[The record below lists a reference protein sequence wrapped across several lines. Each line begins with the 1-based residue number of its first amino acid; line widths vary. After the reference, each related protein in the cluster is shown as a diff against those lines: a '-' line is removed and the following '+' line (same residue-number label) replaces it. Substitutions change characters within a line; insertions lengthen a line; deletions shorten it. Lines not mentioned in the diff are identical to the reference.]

1 MVRLFDLRFRRY
13 VASTPTFKDRPLI
26 TIVHAR
32 MYAATMSTDRRIL
45 DAAAA
50 VFHERGFH
58 GAGMD
63 EIGARAGLTGPAL
76 YRHFSGKDEI
86 LATLFDE
93 AIDELLS
100 AAAPVR
106 DDPYRDLDR
115 LIRHHVQFAVTR
127 RHLVSVYQREDRSLV
142 DPWKR
147 RFYRRREQY
156 VTRWEDALARC
167 LPDTDPKRV
176 AVGTQ
181 SCLGL
186 IFSIA
191 LWPPAPAKLPN
202 LGDFVVAQ
210 VLEGIG
216 GLARA

>member
-1 MVRLFDLRFRRY
+1 
-13 VASTPTFKDRPLI
+13 
-26 TIVHAR
+26 
-32 MYAATMSTDRRIL
+32 MSTERRIL
-45 DAAAA
+45 GAAAE

-63 EIGARAGLTGPAL
+63 EIGSRAGLSGPAL

-100 AAAPVR
+100 ATAPVH
-106 DDPYRDLDR
+106 DDPHRDLDR

-147 RFYRRREQY
+147 QFSRRRDQY
-156 VTRWEDALARC
+156 VARWETALTRC
-167 LPDTDPKRV
+167 IPAADRGHV
-176 AVGTQ
+176 AAGTQ

-191 LWPPAPAKLPN
+191 LWPTALSLLPN
-202 LGDFVVAQ
+202 LGDLVVAL
-210 VLEGIG
+210 VLEGVE
-216 GLARA
+216 GLGRS

>member
-1 MVRLFDLRFRRY
+1 VPVDT
-13 VASTPTFKDRPLI
+13 A
-26 TIVHAR
+26 
-32 MYAATMSTDRRIL
+32 RRIL

-63 EIGARAGLTGPAL
+63 ELGSRAGLSGPAI

-100 AAAPVR
+100 ATATVHEDPVQ
-106 DDPYRDLDR
+106 DLIR
-115 LIRHHVQFAVTR
+115 VVRHHVQFAVTR
-127 RHLVSVYQREDRSLV
+127 RQLVSVYQHEERSLV

-147 RFYRRREQY
+147 RFARRRQQY
-156 VTRWEDALARC
+156 VTRWEAILARC
-167 LPDTDPKRV
+167 VPSADPTRV

-186 IFSIA
+186 IFSIS
-191 LWPPAPAKLPN
+191 LWPSKLAATED
-202 LGDFVVAQ
+202 LADIVTGI
-210 VLEGIG
+210 VLG
-216 GLARA
+216 GLPGLDAEPTTH

>member
-1 MVRLFDLRFRRY
+1 
-13 VASTPTFKDRPLI
+13 
-26 TIVHAR
+26 
-32 MYAATMSTDRRIL
+32 MSTDRRIL

-93 AIDELLS
+93 AIDELVS
-100 AAAPVR
+100 ATAPVH
-106 DDPYRDLDR
+106 DDPHRDLDR
-115 LIRHHVQFAVTR
+115 LIRHHVQYAVAR
-127 RHLVSVYQREDRSLV
+127 WHLVSVYQREDRSLV

-147 RFYRRREQY
+147 RFYRRRDQY
-156 VTRWEDALARC
+156 VTRWESALARC
-167 LPDTDPKRV
+167 IPNADARRV
-176 AVGTQ
+176 AAGTQ
-181 SCLGL
+181 GCLGL

-191 LWPPAPAKLPN
+191 LWPPATAKLPN
-202 LGDFVVAQ
+202 LGDLVVAL

-216 GLARA
+216 GLDRA